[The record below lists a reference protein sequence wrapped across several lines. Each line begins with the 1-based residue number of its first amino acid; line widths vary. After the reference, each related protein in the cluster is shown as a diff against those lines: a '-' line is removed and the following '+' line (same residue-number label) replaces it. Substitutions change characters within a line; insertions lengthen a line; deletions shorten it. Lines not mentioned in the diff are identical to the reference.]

1 MDRSVNSFRSA
12 GADGGAMRA
21 GHADVS
27 GRRVVITGAGRGLGR
42 VLAAAFDSA
51 GARLGLV
58 ARSGAALTEV
68 AGSLHHDSLVCAG
81 DVRDAEFN
89 ESVAAGMLERFGG
102 VDAWICNA
110 GVSPAVAEVVATT
123 PEAWREIVDVNL
135 TGTFL
140 GARAAAAVM
149 AAGGRIIVTGSVLGD
164 RPRAGLA
171 AYSAAKGGAQSLVM
185 ALAQELGPRGITVN
199 AVALGWFDTGMGAH
213 WHRDAR
219 RESDIVAHT
228 ALRRWGTPDD
238 LPGIYLFLASE
249 SSAYVTGTTITVDGG
264 YSLL

>member
-1 MDRSVNSFRSA
+1 MPTTA
-12 GADGGAMRA
+12 GNPEVA
-21 GHADVS
+21 

-42 VLAAAFDSA
+42 VLAQAFDSA

-58 ARSGAALTEV
+58 ARSEDALKEV
-68 AGSLHHDSLVCAG
+68 SGTLHGDPLVCAG
-81 DVRDAEFN
+81 DVRDETFN
-89 ESVAAGMLERFGG
+89 ESVAEGMVERFGG

-110 GVSPAVAEVVATT
+110 GVSPGVATVT
-123 PEAWREIVDVNL
+123 DTSPDAWRQVIDVNL

-149 AAGGRIIVTGSVLGD
+149 GAGGRIIVTGSVLGD
-164 RPRAGLA
+164 RPKGGLA
-171 AYSAAKGGAQSLVM
+171 AYSASKSGVQSLVG

-199 AVALGWFDTGMGAH
+199 TVALGWFDTGLGAH
-213 WHRDAR
+213 WRRSSERD
-219 RESDIVAHT
+219 SGIVEHT
-228 ALRRWGTPDD
+228 ALGRWGTPGD

>member
-1 MDRSVNSFRSA
+1 
-12 GADGGAMRA
+12 MRA
-21 GHADVS
+21 ANPDVS

-42 VLAAAFDSA
+42 VLASAFDAA

-58 ARSGAALTEV
+58 ARSETALKEV
-68 AGSLHHDSLVCAG
+68 ADSLLDDPLVCAG

-102 VDAWICNA
+102 VDVWICNA
-110 GVSPAVAEVVATT
+110 GVSPAVAAVADTT
-123 PEAWREIVDVNL
+123 PDAWREIIDVNL

-140 GARAAAAVM
+140 GARAGAEVM
-149 AAGGRIIVTGSVLGD
+149 GAGGRIIVTGSVLGD

-171 AYSAAKGGAQSLVM
+171 AYSASKSGSHSLVR

-213 WHRDAR
+213 WRRDAQR
-219 RESDIVAHT
+219 DSDIVAHT
-228 ALRRWGTPDD
+228 ALRRWGTADD

>member
-1 MDRSVNSFRSA
+1 M
-12 GADGGAMRA
+12 GK
-21 GHADVS
+21 GHADIS

-42 VLAAAFDSA
+42 VLASAFDAA
-51 GARLGLV
+51 GAELGLV
-58 ARSGAALTEV
+58 ARSENALQKV
-68 AGSLHHDSLVCAG
+68 ADSLHGDPLVYAG
-81 DVRDAEFN
+81 DVRADGFN
-89 ESVAAGMLERFGG
+89 EAVAQRMLDRFGG
-102 VDAWICNA
+102 VDVWICNA
-110 GVSPAVAEVVATT
+110 GVSPEVATVAETR
-123 PEAWREIVDVNL
+123 PEVWREIIDVNL

-149 AAGGRIIVTGSVLGD
+149 GEGGRIIVTGSIIGV

-171 AYSAAKGGAQSLVM
+171 AYAASKSATHSLVQ
-185 ALAQELGPRGITVN
+185 ALAQELGSRAITAN

-213 WHRDAR
+213 WHRDTE
-219 RESDIVAHT
+219 RENDIVGHT
-228 ALRRWGTPDD
+228 ALGRWGTAAD

>member
-1 MDRSVNSFRSA
+1 MPSA
-12 GADGGAMRA
+12 
-21 GHADVS
+21 HADVS

-42 VLAAAFDSA
+42 LLATAFDSA

-58 ARSGAALTEV
+58 GRSETTLKEV
-68 AGSLHHDSLVCAG
+68 ADSLQGNPLLCTG
-81 DVRDAEFN
+81 DIRDEDFN

-102 VDAWICNA
+102 VDTWICNA
-110 GVSPAVAEVVATT
+110 GVSPGVTTVAETT
-123 PEAWREIVDVNL
+123 AAAWREILDVNL

-140 GARAAAAVM
+140 GARAGAAVM
-149 AAGGRIIVTGSVLGD
+149 GAGGRIIVTGSVLGE

-171 AYSAAKGGAQSLVM
+171 AYSASKSGAHSLVG

-199 AVALGWFDTGMGAH
+199 AVALGWFDTGLGAY
-213 WHRDAR
+213 WRRDAER
-219 RESDIVAHT
+219 DSDIVAHT
-228 ALRRWGTPDD
+228 ALRRWGTATD

>member
-1 MDRSVNSFRSA
+1 MPTV
-12 GADGGAMRA
+12 
-21 GHADVS
+21 HAAVS

-42 VLAAAFDSA
+42 VLAAAFDAA
-51 GARLGLV
+51 GAQVGLV
-58 ARSGAALTEV
+58 ARSEAALKEV
-68 AGSLHHDSLVCAG
+68 AGSLRGDPLVCAG
-81 DVRDAEFN
+81 DVRDAAFN

-110 GVSPAVAEVVATT
+110 GVSPEISAVTETT
-123 PEAWREIVDVNL
+123 PDVWREIVDVNL

-140 GARAAAAVM
+140 GARAGAAVM
-149 AAGGRIIVTGSVLGD
+149 KAGGRIIVTGSVLGD

-171 AYSAAKGGAQSLVM
+171 AYSASKGGAHSLVK
-185 ALAQELGPRGITVN
+185 ALAQELGPQGITVN
-199 AVALGWFDTGMGAH
+199 AVALGWFDTGLGAH
-213 WHRDAR
+213 WRRDTER
-219 RESDIVAHT
+219 DNDIVSHT
-228 ALRRWGTPDD
+228 ALRRWGTPAD